1 MFEDAAENA
10 IFCVQF
16 LEFTMA
22 MKDEVTVKFVVCL
35 NCELVWPDGEIL
47 RHDHE
52 FETDKGDLL
61 VVFDNHCPECRAK
74 LASWGTQ

>member
-1 MFEDAAENA
+1 MFEDAVENA

-16 LEFTMA
+16 LEFIMA

-35 NCELVWPDGEIL
+35 NCELVWPAGELL

-52 FETDKGDLL
+52 FETEKGDLL
-61 VVFDNHCPECRAK
+61 VVFDYHCPECRAK